1 MNPATFS
8 YDFTNPGNVPE
19 ASHSFWMGQDGLVC
33 TFSRELP
40 WCAADMLDVFGAV
53 YAADRR
59 SKRCFKGVATGQRQ
73 IGIRIP
79 VRELELWTSPELT
92 ARLRE
97 LLSWVSE
104 DVWDIEFVRRNP
116 VPERDYSQGFL
127 MDIPLEPP
135 VTVSL
140 FSGGLDSL
148 AGLAQHALDSP
159 GGSRVLVSGRTH
171 DRLAGQQDAQVRL
184 IRGAWGR
191 GFPVTSGNVWHVA
204 VPFGI
209 SSGEAAQEEKS
220 QRTRALLFL
229 AFGTITALQARADTL
244 HVFENGVGALNLP
257 LNGTQ
262 LGTDNYRGVH
272 PRSLCMVEEL
282 FESILGES
290 IHIDNPCVFATKA
303 QMCRSLPAAGL
314 AGVARETVSCD
325 GYPQRVSKKAQCGS
339 CTSCLLR
346 RQAIFC
352 AGLTDRDPGG
362 AYRRD
367 IFKGLSGLSEE
378 EVHGFVVM
386 SEQVNRIAGC
396 LSSDRPWIKLT
407 TAYPELARTLVELTA
422 QPDAAA
428 REDPAD
434 SFIQLFRTYVR
445 EWQEFASEVAAAG

>member
-1 MNPATFS
+1 MSAAAFS
-8 YDFTNPGNVPE
+8 YDFTNRGNVPE
-19 ASHSFWMGQDGLVC
+19 AGRSFWMVQNGLVC
-33 TFSRELP
+33 TFSRTLP
-40 WCAADMLDVFGAV
+40 WRAADMLDVFGAV

-59 SKRCFKGVATGQRQ
+59 SKRCYEGVATGQRR
-73 IGIRIP
+73 ICIRVP
-79 VRELELWTSPELT
+79 VREPGLWTSPELSS
-92 ARLRE
+92 RLRE

-104 DVWDIEFVRRNP
+104 DVWDIEFVRRNS
-116 VPERDYSQGFL
+116 VPELDSSQGFL
-127 MDIPLEPP
+127 LDTPLEPP

-148 AGLAQHALDSP
+148 AGLSQHALDSP

-171 DRLAGQQDAQVRL
+171 NRLACQQDAQARF
-184 IRGAWGR
+184 IRTAWAR
-191 GFPVTSGNVWHVA
+191 GSPVAGGNVWHVS

-209 SSGEAAQEEKS
+209 SSGEVAQEEKS

-229 AFGTITALQARADTL
+229 AFGAITALQSRADTL

-257 LNGTQ
+257 LNATQ

-272 PRSLCMVEEL
+272 PRSLGMVEAL

-290 IHIDNPCVFATKA
+290 IHIINPFMFATKA
-303 QMCRSLPAAGL
+303 EMCRSLPTAGL
-314 AGVARETVSCD
+314 AGVARRTVSCD
-325 GYPQRVSKKAQCGS
+325 GYPQRVSNRAQCGI

-346 RQAIFC
+346 RQALFC
-352 AGLTDRDPGG
+352 AGLTDHDPGG

-367 IFKGLSGLSEE
+367 IFKGLSGLSKED
-378 EVHGFVVM
+378 VHGFMVM
-386 SEQVNRIAGC
+386 SEQVDRMAGC

-407 TAYPELARTLVELTA
+407 TAHPELVRTVAELTA

-428 REDPAD
+428 REDTEA
-434 SFIQLFRTYVR
+434 SFVQLFRTYVR